1 MEIKKVCV
9 VGAGTM
15 GNGITQVVAQAG
27 YSVAMVDIKP
37 EFLERG
43 MNTIKGSLGRL
54 VKKGTMDQATADKI
68 VSRIQPTTDLNQGVK
83 DADYVIEAVFEK
95 AEVKMPVLRQLD
107 EACPKQAIISSN
119 TSSIPIS
126 LLSSA
131 TTRQDKFI
139 GMHFFNP
146 VPVMKLIEVVK
157 SLTTSNET
165 VATSVEFGKSLGKE
179 PVVVKDSPGFVANR
193 IANLAANET
202 LKILQE
208 GLASAADIDK
218 ICRLAF
224 NWPIGF
230 LEMIDLVGADV
241 VLDLADTMYNQT
253 GWERYKAAPILR
265 RMVESG
271 YLGRKAGKGFYTLF
285 GNGSTE
291 QK

>member
-1 MEIKKVCV
+1 MDIKRVCV

-15 GNGITQVVAQAG
+15 GSGIAQTVAQSG
-27 YSVAMVDIKP
+27 YETAMVDVKD
-37 EFLERG
+37 ELLDRG
-43 MNTIKGSLGRL
+43 MSTIKGNLARL
-54 VKKGTMDQATADKI
+54 VKKETMTQAQVDEI
-68 VSRIQPTTDLNQGVK
+68 VARIQTTTDLKQAAK

-95 AEVKMPVLRQLD
+95 AEVKQPVLKQLD
-107 EACPKQAIISSN
+107 EACPEKTILATN

-131 TTRQDKFI
+131 VNRPEKLL

-157 SLTTSNET
+157 SLTTSDET
-165 VATSVEFGKSLGKE
+165 VSISVEFGKSLGKE

-193 IANLAANET
+193 IANVAANEA
-202 LKILQE
+202 LKILE
-208 GLASAADIDK
+208 DGLASASDIDK

-241 VLDLADTMYNQT
+241 VLDLAETIYNQT

-271 YLGRKAGKGFYTLF
+271 YIGRKAGKGFYTLF
-285 GNGSTE
+285 AD
-291 QK
+291 K

>member
-15 GNGITQVVAQAG
+15 GNGIAQVVAQSG
-27 YSVAMVDIKP
+27 YETAMVDVRQ
-37 EFLERG
+37 ELLDRA
-43 MNTIKGSLGRL
+43 MTTIGGSLARL
-54 VKKGTMDQATADKI
+54 IKKELLGQEEADKI
-68 VSRIQPTTDLNQGVK
+68 MARIKPTTDMKEAAK

-95 AEVKMPVLRQLD
+95 AEVKQPVLKQLD
-107 EACPKQAIISSN
+107 EICPEDTILATN

-131 TTRQDKFI
+131 VNRPEKLI

-146 VPVMKLIEVVK
+146 VPVMKLIEVVR
-157 SLTTSNET
+157 SLTTSDET
-165 VATSVEFGKSLGKE
+165 VSTSVEFGKSLGKE
-179 PVVVKDSPGFVANR
+179 PVVIKDSPGFVANR
-193 IANLAANET
+193 IANVAANEA
-202 LKILQE
+202 LKILE
-208 GLASAADIDK
+208 DGLASAGDIDK

-230 LEMIDLVGADV
+230 LQMIDLVGADV
-241 VLDLADTMYNQT
+241 VLDLAETIYSQT

-285 GNGSTE
+285 AE
-291 QK
+291 E

>member
-1 MEIKKVCV
+1 MDIKKVCV

-15 GNGITQVVAQAG
+15 GNGIAQVIAQSG
-27 YSVAMVDIKP
+27 YETAIVDVKQ
-37 EFLERG
+37 EFLDRAMG
-43 MNTIKGSLGRL
+43 TIQGSLARL
-54 VKKGTMDQATADKI
+54 VKKETMEQSEADK
-68 VSRIQPTTDLNQGVK
+68 VMARIKPTTDMKAAVK

-95 AEVKMPVLRQLD
+95 AEVKQPVLKELD
-107 EACPKQAIISSN
+107 GICPEHVILATN

-131 TTRQDKFI
+131 VNRPEKLI

-146 VPVMKLIEVVK
+146 VPVMKLIEVVR
-157 SLTTSNET
+157 SLTTSDET
-165 VATSVEFGKSLGKE
+165 VAVSLEFGKSLGKE

-193 IANLAANET
+193 IANIAANEA
-202 LKILQE
+202 LKILEE
-208 GLASAADIDK
+208 GLASASDIDK

-241 VLDLADTMYNQT
+241 VLDLAETIYNQT
-253 GWERYKAAPILR
+253 GWERYKSAPILR

-271 YLGRKAGKGFYTLF
+271 YIGRKAGKGFYTLF
-285 GNGSTE
+285 AD
-291 QK
+291 Q